1 MQKKVSDTFLSQIFL
16 NEKSLNHFFKKKS
29 WLPISIC
36 LRSTTFAPMNKG
48 RIIMKPARFA
58 LTIDRLCHQL
68 IENHDTF
75 QDTCIIG
82 IQPRGVALADRIHQ
96 RLMAITGVPKIEY
109 GKLDITFYRDDFRQ
123 REKPLRA
130 SVTEMDFI
138 VEDKHVILVDDV
150 LYTGRTVQA
159 AMTSLQHYG
168 RPQKVELLALIDR
181 RFNRDLPIK
190 ADYIGMQVDALDE
203 AYVKVEW
210 LKPDGKDQVL
220 LFPHKE
226 N

>member
-1 MQKKVSDTFLSQIFL
+1 
-16 NEKSLNHFFKKKS
+16 
-29 WLPISIC
+29 
-36 LRSTTFAPMNKG
+36 
-48 RIIMKPARFA
+48 MKPARFA

-96 RLMAITGVPKIEY
+96 RLLAITGVPKIEY

-168 RPQKVELLALIDR
+168 RPLKVELLALIDR

-210 LKPDGKDQVL
+210 LKTDGKDQVL